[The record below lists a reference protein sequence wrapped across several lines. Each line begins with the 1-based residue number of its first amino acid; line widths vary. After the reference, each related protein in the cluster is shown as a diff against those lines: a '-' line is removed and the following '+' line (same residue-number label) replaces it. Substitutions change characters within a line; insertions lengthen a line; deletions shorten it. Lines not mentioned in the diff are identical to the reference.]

1 MKKFIFCISLALTGL
16 MTACVDKNQVVDEES
31 KPNWLGES
39 IYQELKNPTQLTG
52 TFATYLRLIDD
63 LGYSETLNRTGS
75 MTIFPANDEAFQRF
89 FASNSWGV
97 SSYEDLTQAQK
108 KLLLYNSMLKN
119 AMLVGMLSNV
129 YDSSTEGMEAGVA
142 MKHETNVNVV
152 DTIQHLID
160 GSQMPQGNIYW
171 DNYRSTGIHLV
182 SDATVP
188 MMLHFTREHMLN
200 NSIKVT
206 GDKDQDNDFA
216 ILTGS
221 EYEDGMA
228 YVYGDQIIK
237 SDVTCQNGYIHQMKD
252 VIVPPG
258 NMAQVLRSDNETSY
272 FSRILDY
279 YSAPY
284 ESPRVTEQY
293 NAVALETG
301 QQPIDMIYEMRY
313 FTDDSN
319 HPQGTYPDGNII
331 NGTSKLK
338 FDPGWNQYSPNSGSR
353 SIGDVGAMFIPT
365 DEAVETFFLEG
376 GDGAYLIDLYGKHN
390 AAGVVEN
397 TKANLKEN
405 IDSLFAQRPDILAKF
420 LNNLMRPSFTATVP
434 SKFTTIFSDANEYMG
449 ITTNTLQKTTDGK
462 YDIKFANNGVI
473 YKMNELIAPDEFRS
487 VKAPAS
493 VYKDMHVMNWAV
505 DDKTY
510 LKVYFYFY
518 LMAMKSTFA
527 FFIPDDAAFKQYYV
541 DPVSLKR
548 SQPRALK
555 FSYEA
560 DTTMVNGRQYVSGAS
575 VRVREYA
582 YNPTTNTV
590 GAALNN
596 GRVINLAESN
606 NANATAI
613 YPLLIDILN
622 YHTVVLED
630 IPLGVNKYY
639 KTKHGGE
646 IYLPNKSYQ
655 VNDVVMSGQQI
666 DNGVDASRITAVY
679 PEKNGTA
686 FRINHVIQAPRN
698 SVYKTL
704 QDHPDRFSEF
714 LDFCDKFSNSAW
726 LRWAGISN
734 TPNAFGTSEQD
745 AYIIF
750 TANRGTTAE
759 GRNSCM
765 DYNVKMFNT
774 YNYTL
779 YAPNNEA
786 MKAAYANGLPTWDEI
801 ERMYNEY
808 ADETGAEAEK
818 AQKKA
823 KLMIDQM
830 SDFARYHFQSVS
842 IYADQQVEGG
852 RFNSM
857 STNSMGLAIEMDV
870 TGGSDKLYVSDGLK
884 DAQGNHT
891 HTVTVDN
898 SNGKL
903 TNLMCRDYWFDNDRT
918 RATSIYTSSFCVVHE
933 IDEALNSGQ
942 KFDYSALQIKKK

>member
-1 MKKFIFCISLALTGL
+1 MKKFIFCISLVLTGL
-16 MTACVDKNQVVDEES
+16 MTACVEKNAVVDEES
-31 KPNWLGES
+31 KPSWLGES

-52 TFATYLRLIDD
+52 TFSTYLRLIDD

-89 FASNSWGV
+89 FSSNTWGV
-97 SSYEDLTQAQK
+97 RSYEDLTQAQK

-129 YDSSTEGMEAGVA
+129 HDGEGMEAGVA

-152 DTIQHLID
+152 DTIQHLTD
-160 GSQMPQGNIYW
+160 GNLMPQGNTLWDDYRDKGIY
-171 DNYRSTGIHLV
+171 LV

-200 NSIKVT
+200 NSIKVS
-206 GDKDQDNDFA
+206 GDKDFDNDFA

-221 EYEDGMA
+221 EYKDGMA

-237 SDVTCQNGYIHQMKD
+237 NDVTCQNGYIHQMQD

-258 NMAQVLRSDNETSY
+258 NMAQVLRSDDQTGY

-279 YSAPY
+279 YCAPY
-284 ESPRVTEQY
+284 ENPRVTEQY
-293 NAVALETG
+293 NAVALENG
-301 QQPIDMIYEMRY
+301 QQPVDMIYELRY
-313 FTDDSN
+313 YTDDS
-319 HPQGTYPDGNII
+319 HHSQGTYPDGKLI

-338 FDPGWNQYSPNSGSR
+338 FDPGWNQYSPTTGSR

-365 DEAVETFFLEG
+365 DEAVEKFFLEG
-376 GDGAYLIDLYGKHN
+376 GDGAYLIDLYGCHN
-390 AAGVVEN
+390 AAGKVEN
-397 TKANLKEN
+397 TKEKLNENL
-405 IDSLFAQRPDILAKF
+405 DSLFAQRPDILAKF

-449 ITTNTLQKTTDGK
+449 ITTNTLAKKTDGA

-493 VYKDMHVMNWAV
+493 VYKDMQVMNWAI

-518 LMAMKSTFA
+518 LMAMKSQFG
-527 FFIPDDAAFKQYYV
+527 FFIPDDAAFNTYYV

-548 SQPRALK
+548 DQPRALK
-555 FSYEA
+555 FAYEA
-560 DTTMVNGRQYVSGAS
+560 DTTIVNGRQYISGAS
-575 VRVREYA
+575 VRAREFA

-596 GRVINLAESN
+596 GRVINLADNN
-606 NANATAI
+606 NANASAI

-622 YHTVVLED
+622 YHTIVLD
-630 IPLGVNKYY
+630 TIPLGVNKYY

-686 FRINHVIQAPRN
+686 FRINHIIQAPRN

-714 LDFCDKFSNSAW
+714 LDFCDKFSNSDW
-726 LRWAGISN
+726 LKWAGISN
-734 TPNAFGTSEQD
+734 TPNAFGTTEQD
-745 AYIIF
+745 AYRIF
-750 TANRGTTAE
+750 TANRGTSAE

-779 YAPNNEA
+779 YAPNNDA
-786 MKAAYANGLPTWDEI
+786 MKAAYAAGLPKWEEI
-801 ERMYNEY
+801 EEMYNEY
-808 ADETGAEAEK
+808 ADETGAAAEK

-823 KLMIDQM
+823 KMMIDQM

-842 IYADQQVEGG
+842 IYADQKVIGG

-870 TGGSDKLYVSDGLK
+870 TGGNDKLYVADGQK
-884 DAQGNHT
+884 DAQGRHT

-898 SNGKL
+898 SKGKL
-903 TNLMCRDYWFDNDRT
+903 INLMCRDYWFNNERT
-918 RATSIYTSSFCVVHE
+918 KATSIYTSSFCVVHE
-933 IDEALNSGQ
+933 IDEALHSGQ